1 MSVVALRSLV
11 CTRSTIIY
19 STTSSANRAID
30 TALKKKKK
38 GFTFLFLIPARYYS
52 QKKALIYDPKTV
64 RPDAVHSHFWCL
76 AFPFEEVFVPTYL
89 LCFTNYFQ

>member
-30 TALKKKKK
+30 TALKKRKKK
-38 GFTFLFLIPARYYS
+38 FHVFIFDSRPLLQPEES
-52 QKKALIYDPKTV
+52 IYIRSED
-64 RPDAVHSHFWCL
+64 S
-76 AFPFEEVFVPTYL
+76 VP
-89 LCFTNYFQ
+89 